1 MSQPHEI
8 HTRRLEDLITYVQ
21 NTVDEV
27 NEYLS
32 SGRNDP
38 EQKKIL
44 MGKQA
49 SSISVLRR
57 AIEMQQE
64 LLDQLSTG
72 EPLPSRRATD
82 PRRGTPKLT
91 AVEEELDIIRRRAGI
106 VS

>member
-8 HTRRLEDLITYVQ
+8 HTRRLEDLISYVQ

-82 PRRGTPKLT
+82 PHRGTPKLT